1 MRGDRG
7 DLSRLGK
14 YLAYGTDNNAFNTDC
29 HAAARLAMTETW
41 WNAPCHREGAPLRG
55 DRGDLSRLGKCLANG
70 TDNNAFN
77 TDCYAAA
84 RLAMTETWWNAP
96 CHREG
101 APLRGDRGDLS
112 RLGKC
117 LAYGTDNNAFNTDCY
132 AAARLAMTETWW
144 NAPCHREGAP
154 LRGDRGDL
162 SRLGKC
168 LAYGTDNTRSTQIA
182 MPLRGSQ

>member
-1 MRGDRG
+1 MERIIRVQHRLPCRCAARNDGNLVERTLSSQGSDFCDRG

-14 YLAYGTDNNAFNTDC
+14 CLAYGTDNNAFNTDC
-29 HAAARLAMTETW
+29 H
-41 WNAPCHREGAPLRG
+41 
-55 DRGDLSRLGKCLANG
+55 
-70 TDNNAFN
+70 
-77 TDCYAAA
+77 AAA